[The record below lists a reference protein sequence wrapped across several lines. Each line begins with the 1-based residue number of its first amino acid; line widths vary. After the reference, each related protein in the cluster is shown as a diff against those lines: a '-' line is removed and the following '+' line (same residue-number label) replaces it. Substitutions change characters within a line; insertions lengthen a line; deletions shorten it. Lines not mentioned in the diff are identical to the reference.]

1 MSEMAQSRE
10 EILVLLKTFLECNR
24 SVYRLVSLGI
34 FGSYARGEAQGDSDV
49 DIVFETDEPN
59 LFRTA
64 RMKAELEELLAR
76 RVDVVRLRK
85 QMNPRLKQRI
95 LREVHYV

>member
-10 EILVLLKTFLECNR
+10 EILALLRVFMARNR

-34 FGSYARGEAQGDSDV
+34 FGSYARGEAQSDSDV
-49 DIVFETDEPN
+49 DVVFETDEPN

-64 RMKAELEELLAR
+64 RMKAELEELLSR

-85 QMNPRLKQRI
+85 QMNPRLRQRI
-95 LREVHYV
+95 LQEVHYV

>member
-10 EILVLLKTFLECNR
+10 EILALLRVFMARNR

-34 FGSYARGEAQGDSDV
+34 FGSYARGEAQSDSDV
-49 DIVFETDEPN
+49 DVVFETDEPN

-64 RMKAELEELLAR
+64 RMKAELEELLSR

-85 QMNPRLKQRI
+85 QMNPRLRKRI
-95 LREVHYV
+95 LQEVHYV